1 MAETQNNLEGKICL
15 VTGATSGLGKV
26 TARDL
31 AGQGAS
37 VVLVGRNQEKTES
50 AAEEISSAT
59 DNSSVEWFLAD
70 LSSQT
75 SIHHLAENFRSH
87 YERLDVLVNN
97 AGGFFVE
104 YGETEDGIERTFA
117 LNHLNYF
124 LLTNLLLDRLKAA
137 TSARVVN
144 VASGAHKG
152 AGINLENPS
161 LKGNYS
167 GWRAYG
173 QSKLA
178 NIMFTYEL
186 ARRLEREG
194 TCVSVNA
201 LHPGTVATSI
211 GSNNEAWYARPVLTL
226 FRFFAAKPEEGART
240 SIYLAS
246 SSEVEGTSGKYF
258 ANQRPISSSEASH
271 DEAVA
276 GKLWDLS
283 ESLTG
288 LSGRSAV

>member
-1 MAETQNNLEGKICL
+1 MTESRQDMNGRVCM
-15 VTGATSGLGKV
+15 VTGATSGLGQV

-31 AGQGAS
+31 AGQGAT
-37 VVLVGRNQEKTES
+37 VVLVGRDQAKTES
-50 AAEEISSAT
+50 TAREISAAT
-59 DNSSVEWFLAD
+59 GNGSVEWFLAD
-70 LSSQT
+70 LSSQA
-75 SIHHLAENFRSH
+75 SIHRLAEDFRSR

-124 LLTNLLLDRLKAA
+124 LLTNLLLDQLKAA
-137 TSARVVN
+137 APARIVN

-152 AGINLENPS
+152 SEIDLENPD

-178 NIMFTYEL
+178 NVMFTYEL
-186 ARRLEREG
+186 ARRLKG
-194 TCVSVNA
+194 TGVSVNA
-201 LHPGTVATSI
+201 LHPGAVATNI
-211 GSNNEAWYARPVLTL
+211 GSNNEAWYARPVLTIFRL
-226 FRFFAAKPEEGART
+226 FGTKPEKGART

-246 SSEVEGTSGKYF
+246 SPEVEGISGEYF
-258 ANQRPISSSEASH
+258 ANQRSVESSEASR
-271 DEAVA
+271 DETIAK
-276 GKLWDLS
+276 KLWSLS

-288 LSGRSAV
+288 LSGEGTA

>member
-1 MAETQNNLEGKICL
+1 MAETRQNMEGRICL
-15 VTGATSGLGKV
+15 VTGATSGLGQV

-31 AGQGAS
+31 ASQGAT
-37 VVLVGRNQEKTES
+37 VVLVGRNREKTES
-50 AAEEISSAT
+50 AAGEISAAT
-59 DNSSVEWFLAD
+59 GNGSVEWFLAD
-70 LSSQT
+70 LSSQA
-75 SIHHLAENFRSH
+75 SIYSLAENFRSPH
-87 YERLDVLVNN
+87 ERLDVLVNN

-124 LLTNLLLDRLKAA
+124 LLTNLLLEELKTAA
-137 TSARVVN
+137 PARIVN

-152 AGINLENPS
+152 AEINLDDPN

-186 ARRLEREG
+186 DRRLEDAG
-194 TCVSVNA
+194 VSANA
-201 LHPGTVATSI
+201 LHPGTVATNI
-211 GSNNEAWYARPVLTL
+211 GSNNEAWYARPALAL
-226 FRFFAAKPEEGART
+226 FRLFATKPEKGART

-246 SSEVEGTSGKYF
+246 SPEVKNVSGEYF
-258 ANQRPISSSEASH
+258 ANRRPIESSEASR
-271 DEAVA
+271 DEVAA
-276 GKLWDLS
+276 GKLWSLS

-288 LSGRSAV
+288 LSEGKDV